1 MEAHT
6 WVPSLFSSKAFT
18 LSVCPLSFISFAQV
32 LGSHTLRTYIN
43 RNRITALTF
52 FPFMHFLYI
61 IKPLWINWPLSS
73 TRTHPSPKAYFM
85 RTGYTTTSYASL
97 INRQD
102 FLPLIV
108 MAFVVSDVICSVFF
122 CCLLKTLMNG
132 SNWKK
137 DSVMCEKKKNSENSG
152 LVYSAFIFILTW
164 NFWVFFLSL

>member
-1 MEAHT
+1 
-6 WVPSLFSSKAFT
+6 
-18 LSVCPLSFISFAQV
+18 
-32 LGSHTLRTYIN
+32 
-43 RNRITALTF
+43 
-52 FPFMHFLYI
+52 
-61 IKPLWINWPLSS
+61 
-73 TRTHPSPKAYFM
+73 M